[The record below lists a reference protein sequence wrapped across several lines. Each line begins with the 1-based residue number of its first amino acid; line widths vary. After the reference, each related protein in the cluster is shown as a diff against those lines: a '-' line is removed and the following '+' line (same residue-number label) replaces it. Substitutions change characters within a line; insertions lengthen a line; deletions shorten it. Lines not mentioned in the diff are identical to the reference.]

1 MTAHPDKGGTEA
13 KMAAV
18 NEAYEVL
25 SKPGSS
31 PFLSIPTESS
41 FALYFA
47 ELKARFDAGED
58 PNDPTAGQ
66 GGFPGGH
73 PFANFFHQGSGGFQF
88 QHGFNNHR
96 GR

>member
-13 KMAAV
+13 KMATV

-31 PFLSIPTESS
+31 SLLSIQTGPHS
-41 FALYFA
+41 LYFT

-73 PFANFFHQGSGGFQF
+73 PFANFFQQGSGGFQF